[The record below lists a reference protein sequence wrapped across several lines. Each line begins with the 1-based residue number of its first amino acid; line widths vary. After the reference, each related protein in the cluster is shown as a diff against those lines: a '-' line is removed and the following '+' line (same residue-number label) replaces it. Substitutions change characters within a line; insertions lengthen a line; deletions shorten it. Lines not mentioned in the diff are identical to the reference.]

1 MWKFFTLKFDIR
13 EAIMES
19 MDLYFKFL
27 PDKEKN
33 TNGYMIMNNITN

>member
-1 MWKFFTLKFDIR
+1 MFLNLEIGKLFTLKFDIR

-27 PDKEKN
+27 PDK
-33 TNGYMIMNNITN
+33 